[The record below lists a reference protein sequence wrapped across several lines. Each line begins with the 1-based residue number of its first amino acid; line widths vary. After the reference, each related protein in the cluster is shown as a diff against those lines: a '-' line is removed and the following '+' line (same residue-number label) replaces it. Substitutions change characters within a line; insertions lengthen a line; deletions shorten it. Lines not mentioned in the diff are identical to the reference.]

1 VPTIELADV
10 VLHVE
15 PEGQGEPV
23 TIFAHGLMNSC
34 RELAALTPALPGTR
48 VRFCFRGHG
57 HSSAPEPDRYR
68 WEDLA
73 GDLAAVADAY
83 GATRAVGTSM
93 GAAALCRLLADEP
106 DRFERMVFLLPA
118 ALDREGIHGGRY
130 LEIADILERLP
141 PAEAAATI
149 TALPER
155 QAVYERAPWVR
166 DVDAALWAE
175 VNPEG
180 VARAIRGIVGRPPLR
195 DASVLRRVTAP
206 SLVVARDGDAIHPA
220 GVAQEL
226 AGLLPN
232 AELLL
237 FADELDMYAR
247 LPEAVQLSVDL
258 LAG

>member
-1 VPTIELADV
+1 VPEVERDDA

-15 PEGQGEPV
+15 LEGEGEPV

-57 HSSAPEPDRYR
+57 HSSAPGPDRYR

-93 GAAALCRLLADEP
+93 GAAALCRLLADAP
-106 DRFERMVFLLPA
+106 DRFERLVFLLPA
-118 ALDREGIHGGRY
+118 ALDREGIRGGRY
-130 LEIADILERLP
+130 FEIADILERLP

-149 TALPER
+149 MAMPER
-155 QAVYERAPWVR
+155 RAVYERAPWVR
-166 DVDAALWAE
+166 DLDAALWAE
-175 VNPEG
+175 VNPQG
-180 VARAIRGIVGRPPLR
+180 AARAVRGIVGRPPLL
-195 DASVLRRVTAP
+195 DGSVLRRVAAP
-206 SLVVARDGDAIHPA
+206 SLVVARARDTIHPA
-220 GVAQEL
+220 DVADEL
-226 AGLLPN
+226 VRLLPH

-247 LPEAVQLSVDL
+247 LPEAVQRSVAL